1 VQLDLTGEAAVRSA
15 WRRIE
20 TTLRERKGEGHFQGC
35 TVQPMV
41 DRKGYELILGSS
53 IDPQFGPVLLF
64 GAGGQLV
71 EVLQDRALGLPPLN
85 TVLARQLMERTRIF
99 RALGG
104 VRGEQPVNL
113 DALAGLL
120 VAFSRL
126 VIEQPWIAE
135 IDINPLR
142 VSDRQLIA
150 LDARVVLHPPETDPR
165 DLPRPAIR
173 PYPEHLVSSATLRDG
188 VQVTVRPIRAEDEP
202 AAVDFH
208 RRLSEQSV
216 YSRFFTTVPLAERV
230 SHHRL
235 ARICFA
241 DYDREISLIVMAA
254 DEPALILAALRLT
267 RRHASKDAD
276 FGLLVVD
283 SWHGRGLGKLLVS
296 ELVRVARA
304 EGIESIHG
312 KVLAGN
318 QRMIEICLK
327 AGFRV
332 TPGGRECEVSLKL
345 AGHD

>member
-1 VQLDLTGEAAVRSA
+1 
-15 WRRIE
+15 
-20 TTLRERKGEGHFQGC
+20 
-35 TVQPMV
+35 
-41 DRKGYELILGSS
+41 
-53 IDPQFGPVLLF
+53 
-64 GAGGQLV
+64 
-71 EVLQDRALGLPPLN
+71 
-85 TVLARQLMERTRIF
+85 VLARQLMERTRIF

-135 IDINPLR
+135 IDINPLL

-150 LDARVVLHPPETDPR
+150 LDARVVLHPPETDPT

-173 PYPEHLVSSATLRDG
+173 AYPEHFASTATLRDG
-188 VQVTVRPIRAEDEP
+188 IDVRVRPIRAEDEP
-202 AAVDFH
+202 AVVDFH

-254 DEPALILAALRLT
+254 DEPGLILAALRLT

-276 FGLLVVD
+276 FGLLVID
-283 SWHGRGLGKLLVS
+283 AWQGRGLGKLLVR

-304 EGIESIHG
+304 EGMERVHG
-312 KVLAGN
+312 MVLADN
-318 QRMIEICLK
+318 RRMLEICGK
-327 AGFRV
+327 NGFEVIPR
-332 TPGGRECEVSLKL
+332 GLECEVILNL